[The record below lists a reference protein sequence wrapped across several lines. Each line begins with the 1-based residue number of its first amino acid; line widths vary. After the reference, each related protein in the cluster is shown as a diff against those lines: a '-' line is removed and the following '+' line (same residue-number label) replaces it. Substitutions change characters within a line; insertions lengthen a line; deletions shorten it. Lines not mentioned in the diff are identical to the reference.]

1 MHRTSAK
8 TTDNAQQWSVTTTDQ
23 AHPAHAKWLAQD
35 TSTASTDTNAM
46 RSYKMSSNN
55 GKSTR
60 CRRRRPRL
68 RLTVARAWKPL
79 RKAPFAL

>member
-55 GKSTR
+55 GKRHKMSSTATEASANG
-60 CRRRRPRL
+60 CASL
-68 RLTVARAWKPL
+68 EAT
-79 RKAPFAL
+79 